1 MREPKTIDVLL
12 LILLGA
18 IWGSAFFNIKI
29 ATYTYDP
36 VTLVFLRVF
45 FALVAL
51 GLYCFYKKIKILAF
65 SNNWKMYAIVGLT
78 NITIPFLL
86 IAYGTNVVDSYLSAI
101 LMSTTPLSGTLLAHF
116 FTKNEKLNIFKSI
129 GVLIGFLG
137 IVFLFF
143 DKLVISESNLFYAL
157 VILCGST
164 FYVVGGI
171 LTLKFLKN
179 EGNENV
185 STSTIL
191 WSLIFLL
198 PFCLYQE
205 PWANL
210 KPSIE
215 STVALIYL
223 GVFPTGVAWL
233 LRFHILTKVGM
244 VFQTQVAYLIPIF
257 GVIFGYIIMDEQIT
271 WKVLVSLIIIISG
284 IFMVKRGNKG
294 IQELKCRTVQ
304 PH

>member
-12 LILLGA
+12 LILLAA

-36 VTLVFLRVF
+36 ITLVFVRVF
-45 FALVAL
+45 FALIAL
-51 GLYCFYKKIKILAF
+51 GFYCAYRNVKILAF
-65 SNNWKMYAIVGLT
+65 SKDWKLYALVGLT

-86 IAYGTNVVDSYLSAI
+86 IAYGTNIVDSYLSAI

-116 FTKNEKLNIFKSI
+116 FISNEKLNIFKLT
-129 GVLIGFLG
+129 GVIIGFLG
-137 IVFLFF
+137 VVFLFF
-143 DKLVISESNLFYAL
+143 DKLVISDSNIFYAI
-157 VILCGST
+157 VILFGST
-164 FYVVGGI
+164 FYVIGGI

-191 WSLIFLL
+191 WSLIFLF
-198 PFCLYQE
+198 PFCLYQQ
-205 PWANL
+205 PWTNL
-210 KPSIE
+210 NPSLE
-215 STVALIYL
+215 STIALIYL
-223 GVFPTGVAWL
+223 GVFPTGVAWM

-257 GVIFGYIIMDEQIT
+257 GVIFGYIIMGEHIT

-284 IFMVKRGNKG
+284 IYIVKRGNKG
-294 IQELKCRTVQ
+294 IKNL
-304 PH
+304 

>member
-36 VTLVFLRVF
+36 ITLVFVRVF
-45 FALVAL
+45 FALIAL
-51 GLYCFYKKIKILAF
+51 SFYCAYKNIKILAF
-65 SNNWKMYAIVGLT
+65 SNKWKMYALVGLT
-78 NITIPFLL
+78 NITIPFLF

-116 FTKNEKLNIFKSI
+116 FTSNEKLNFFKSA
-129 GVLIGFLG
+129 GVLVGFLG
-137 IVFLFF
+137 VLFLFF
-143 DKLVISESNLFYAL
+143 DKLVISENNLFY
-157 VILCGST
+157 VIIILCGST
-164 FYVVGGI
+164 FYVIGGI

-179 EGNENV
+179 DGNENV

-191 WSLIFLL
+191 WSLIFLF
-198 PFCLYQE
+198 PFCVYQQ

-210 KPSIE
+210 NPSME
-215 STVALIYL
+215 STIALIYL
-223 GVFPTGVAWL
+223 GVFPTGVAWM

-257 GVIFGYIIMDEQIT
+257 GIIFGYVIMGEQIT

-284 IFMVKRGNKG
+284 IFMVKKGNKG
-294 IQELKCRTVQ
+294 IQN
-304 PH
+304 

>member
-1 MREPKTIDVLL
+1 MREPKTIDVIL

-36 VTLVFLRVF
+36 ITLVFVRVF
-45 FALVAL
+45 FALIAL
-51 GLYCFYKKIKILAF
+51 GFYCVYKNIKILAF
-65 SNNWKMYAIVGLT
+65 SKDWKIYALVGLT

-116 FTKNEKLNIFKSI
+116 FTSNEKLNIFKMI
-129 GVLIGFLG
+129 GVVIGFLG

-143 DKLVISESNLFYAL
+143 DKLIISESNIFYAL

-164 FYVVGGI
+164 FYVIGGI

-179 EGNENV
+179 DGMENV
-185 STSTIL
+185 STSTII
-191 WSLIFLL
+191 WSLIFIF
-198 PFCLYQE
+198 PFCVYQQ
-205 PWANL
+205 PWINL
-210 KPSIE
+210 NPSIN
-215 STVALIYL
+215 STIALIYL
-223 GVFPTGVAWL
+223 GVFPTGVAFM

-257 GVIFGYIIMDEQIT
+257 GVLFSYIIMDEKIT

-284 IFMVKRGNKG
+284 IYMVKKGNKG
-294 IQELKCRTVQ
+294 IQGE
-304 PH
+304 

>member
-1 MREPKTIDVLL
+1 MREPKTSDIFL

-29 ATYTYDP
+29 ATYTYDA
-36 VTLVFLRVF
+36 VTLVFVRVF
-45 FALVAL
+45 FAFLAL
-51 GLYCFYKKIKILAF
+51 GFYCIYKNIKILAF
-65 SNNWKMYAIVGLT
+65 SKSWKIYAIVGLT

-101 LMSTTPLSGTLLAHF
+101 LMSTTPLSGTILAHF
-116 FTKNEKLNIFKSI
+116 FISNEKLNIFKSI
-129 GVLIGFLG
+129 GVIIGFFG

-143 DKLVISESNLFYAL
+143 DRLVVPEDNIFY
-157 VILCGST
+157 VFIILCGST

-179 EGNENV
+179 DGNENV

-191 WSLIFLL
+191 WSLIFLF
-198 PFCLYQE
+198 PFCLYQQ
-205 PWANL
+205 PWINL
-210 KPSIE
+210 NPSME
-215 STVALIYL
+215 STMALIYL
-223 GVFPTGVAWL
+223 GVFPTGIAWM

-257 GVIFGYIIMDEQIT
+257 GVLFGYIIMDEEIT
-271 WKVLVSLIIIISG
+271 WKVLVSLIVIIFG
-284 IFMVKRGNKG
+284 IFMVKKGNKG
-294 IQELKCRTVQ
+294 IQKE
-304 PH
+304 

>member
-36 VTLVFLRVF
+36 ITLVFVRIF
-45 FALVAL
+45 FALMAL
-51 GLYCFYKKIKILAF
+51 GIYCIYRNVKILAF
-65 SNNWKMYAIVGLT
+65 SKNWKIYALVGLT

-86 IAYGTNVVDSYLSAI
+86 IADGTNVVDSYLSAI

-116 FTKNEKLNIFKSI
+116 FTSNEKLNIFKLL
-129 GVLIGFLG
+129 GVIVGFLG
-137 IVFLFF
+137 VLFLFF
-143 DKLVISESNLFYAL
+143 DKLVISESNIFYAI

-164 FYVVGGI
+164 FYVIGGI

-179 EGNENV
+179 KGNENV
-185 STSTIL
+185 TTSTIL
-191 WSLIFLL
+191 WSLIFLF

-205 PWANL
+205 PWTTLN
-210 KPSIE
+210 PSLE
-215 STVALIYL
+215 STIALIYL
-223 GVFPTGVAWL
+223 GVFPTGVAWM

-257 GVIFGYIIMDEQIT
+257 GVIFGYLIMDEQIT
-271 WKVLVSLIIIISG
+271 WKVLASLLIIISG
-284 IFMVKRGNKG
+284 IYIVKKGNKG
-294 IQELKCRTVQ
+294 IKIK
-304 PH
+304 

>member
-18 IWGSAFFNIKI
+18 VWGSAFFNIKI

-36 VTLVFLRVF
+36 ITLVFVRVF
-45 FALVAL
+45 FALIAL
-51 GLYCFYKKIKILAF
+51 AFYCAYRRIKILAF
-65 SNNWKMYAIVGLT
+65 SKDWKMYALVGLT

-86 IAYGTNVVDSYLSAI
+86 IAYGTNVVDSYLAAI
-101 LMSTTPLSGTLLAHF
+101 LMSTTPLSGTILAHF
-116 FTKNEKLNIFKSI
+116 FTSNEKLNFFKSI
-129 GVLIGFLG
+129 GVIIGFLG
-137 IVFLFF
+137 VIFLFF
-143 DKLVISESNLFYAL
+143 DKLVISESNIFYVI

-179 EGNENV
+179 HGNGNV

-191 WSLIFLL
+191 WSLIFLF
-198 PFCLYQE
+198 PFCLYQQ
-205 PWANL
+205 PWAKLN
-210 KPSIE
+210 PSME
-215 STVALIYL
+215 STLALIYL
-223 GVFPTGVAWL
+223 GVFPTGLAWL

-257 GVIFGYIIMDEQIT
+257 GVIFGFIIMNEQIT

-294 IQELKCRTVQ
+294 IQNN
-304 PH
+304 

>member
-29 ATYTYDP
+29 ATYSYDP
-36 VTLVFLRVF
+36 ITLVFVRVF
-45 FALVAL
+45 FALFAL
-51 GLYCFYKKIKILAF
+51 ALYCFYKKVKILAF
-65 SNNWKMYAIVGLT
+65 SKDWKLYAIVGLT
-78 NITIPFLL
+78 NITIPFLF

-116 FTKNEKLNIFKSI
+116 FTSNEKLNFFKSS
-129 GVLIGFLG
+129 GVIVGFLG
-137 IVFLFF
+137 ILFLFF
-143 DKLVISESNLFYAL
+143 DKLVITDSNLFYVL
-157 VILCGST
+157 IILCGST
-164 FYVVGGI
+164 FYVIGGI

-179 EGNENV
+179 KGNENV

-205 PWANL
+205 PWINL
-210 KPSIE
+210 SPSLN
-215 STVALIYL
+215 STLALIYL
-223 GVFPTGVAWL
+223 GIFPTGVAWL

-257 GVIFGYIIMDEQIT
+257 GVMFGYIIMDEQIT
-271 WKVLVSLIIIISG
+271 WKVIASLIIIILG
-284 IFMVKRGNKG
+284 IYLVKKGNKG
-294 IQELKCRTVQ
+294 LKN
-304 PH
+304 

>member
-36 VTLVFLRVF
+36 ITLVFVRVF
-45 FALVAL
+45 FALMAL
-51 GLYCFYKKIKILAF
+51 GIYCAYRNVKILAF
-65 SNNWKMYAIVGLT
+65 SKDWKMYALVGLT

-116 FTKNEKLNIFKSI
+116 FTSNEKLNIFKSI
-129 GVLIGFLG
+129 GVTVGFLG
-137 IVFLFF
+137 VLFLFF
-143 DKLVISESNLFYAL
+143 DNLVISESNIFYAI

-164 FYVVGGI
+164 FYVIGGI

-179 EGNENV
+179 KGNENV

-191 WSLIFLL
+191 WSLLFLL

-205 PWANL
+205 PWNNL
-210 KPSIE
+210 NPSME
-215 STVALIYL
+215 STIALIYL
-223 GVFPTGVAWL
+223 GVFPTGIAWL

-257 GVIFGYIIMDEQIT
+257 GVIFGYLIMDEQIT
-271 WKVLVSLIIIISG
+271 WKVLASLIIIISG
-284 IFMVKRGNKG
+284 IYIVKRGNKG
-294 IQELKCRTVQ
+294 IKNL
-304 PH
+304 

>member
-1 MREPKTIDVLL
+1 MREPKTIDVIL

-36 VTLVFLRVF
+36 ITLVFVRVF
-45 FALVAL
+45 FALIAL
-51 GLYCFYKKIKILAF
+51 GFYCVYKNIKILAF
-65 SNNWKMYAIVGLT
+65 SKDWKIYALVGLT

-116 FTKNEKLNIFKSI
+116 FTSNEKLNIFKMI
-129 GVLIGFLG
+129 GVVIGFLG

-143 DKLVISESNLFYAL
+143 DKLIISESNIFYAL

-164 FYVVGGI
+164 FYVIGGI

-179 EGNENV
+179 DGMENV
-185 STSTIL
+185 STSTII
-191 WSLIFLL
+191 WSLIFIF
-198 PFCLYQE
+198 PFCVYQQ
-205 PWANL
+205 PWINL
-210 KPSIE
+210 NPSIN
-215 STVALIYL
+215 STIALIYL
-223 GVFPTGVAWL
+223 GIFPTGVAFM

-257 GVIFGYIIMDEQIT
+257 GVLFSYIIMDEKIT

-284 IFMVKRGNKG
+284 IYMVKKGNKG
-294 IQELKCRTVQ
+294 IQGE
-304 PH
+304 

>member
-1 MREPKTIDVLL
+1 MKEPKTIDILL

-36 VTLVFLRVF
+36 ITLVFVRVF
-45 FALVAL
+45 FALIAL
-51 GLYCFYKKIKILAF
+51 VFYCVYKKIKILAF
-65 SNNWKMYAIVGLT
+65 SKDWKMYAIVGLT

-101 LMSTTPLSGTLLAHF
+101 LMSTTPLSGTILAHF
-116 FTKNEKLNIFKSI
+116 FISNEKLNILKST
-129 GVLIGFLG
+129 GVLLGFLG
-137 IVFLFF
+137 VLFLFF
-143 DKLVISESNLFYAL
+143 DKLVISESNIFY
-157 VILCGST
+157 VIIILCGST
-164 FYVVGGI
+164 FYVIGGI

-191 WSLIFLL
+191 WSLIFLF

-205 PWANL
+205 PWNNL
-210 KPSIE
+210 NPSAE
-215 STVALIYL
+215 STIALIYL
-223 GVFPTGVAWL
+223 GVFATGVAWM

-257 GVIFGYIIMDEQIT
+257 GVIFGYLIMDEQIT
-271 WKVLVSLIIIISG
+271 WKVLASLIIIISG
-284 IFMVKRGNKG
+284 IYIVKKGNKG
-294 IQELKCRTVQ
+294 IENL
-304 PH
+304 

>member
-1 MREPKTIDVLL
+1 MREPKAYDIFL

-36 VTLVFLRVF
+36 ITLVFVRVF
-45 FALVAL
+45 FALIAL
-51 GLYCFYKKIKILAF
+51 GIYCYFKNVKILAF
-65 SNNWKMYAIVGLT
+65 NKDWKIYAVVGLT

-101 LMSTTPLSGTLLAHF
+101 LMSTTPLSGTILAHF
-116 FTKNEKLNIFKSI
+116 FTLNEKLNFFKTF
-129 GVLIGFLG
+129 GVIIGFLG

-143 DKLVISESNLFYAL
+143 DKLVITDANLFYVI

-164 FYVVGGI
+164 FYVIGGI
-171 LTLKFLKN
+171 LTLKFLKHK
-179 EGNENV
+179 GNENV
-185 STSTIL
+185 TTSTIL

-198 PFCLYQE
+198 PFCIYQE
-205 PWANL
+205 PWSNL
-210 KPSIE
+210 QPSME
-215 STVALIYL
+215 STIALIYL
-223 GVFPTGVAWL
+223 GIFPTGIAWL

-257 GVIFGYIIMDEQIT
+257 GVLFGYIIMDEEIT
-271 WKVLVSLIIIISG
+271 WKVLASLIIIISG
-284 IFMVKRGNKG
+284 IYMVKKGNTGVKK
-294 IQELKCRTVQ
+294 L
-304 PH
+304 

>member
-1 MREPKTIDVLL
+1 MREPKTIDVFL

-36 VTLVFLRVF
+36 VTLVFVRVF
-45 FALVAL
+45 FALIAL
-51 GLYCFYKKIKILAF
+51 GFYCAYKNVKILAF
-65 SNNWKMYAIVGLT
+65 SKDWKMYALVGLT

-116 FTKNEKLNIFKSI
+116 FTSNEKLNIFKLT
-129 GVLIGFLG
+129 GVVLGFLG

-143 DKLVISESNLFYAL
+143 DKLVISDSNIFYAI

-164 FYVVGGI
+164 FYVIGGI
-171 LTLKFLKN
+171 LTLKFLRN

-191 WSLIFLL
+191 WSLIFLA
-198 PFCLYQE
+198 PFCFYQE
-205 PWANL
+205 PWVNL
-210 KPSIE
+210 TPSME
-215 STVALIYL
+215 STIALIYL
-223 GVFPTGVAWL
+223 GVFPTGVAWM

-257 GVIFGYIIMDEQIT
+257 GVIFGYIILDEQIT

-284 IFMVKRGNKG
+284 IYFVKRGNKG
-294 IQELKCRTVQ
+294 IKNL
-304 PH
+304 

>member
-1 MREPKTIDVLL
+1 MKEPKTIDILL

-36 VTLVFLRVF
+36 ITLVFVRVF
-45 FALVAL
+45 FALIAL
-51 GLYCFYKKIKILAF
+51 GFYCVYKKIKILAF
-65 SNNWKMYAIVGLT
+65 SKDWKMYAIVGLT

-101 LMSTTPLSGTLLAHF
+101 LMSTTPLSGTILAHF
-116 FTKNEKLNIFKSI
+116 FISNEKLNILKST
-129 GVLIGFLG
+129 GVLLGFLG
-137 IVFLFF
+137 VLFLFF
-143 DKLVISESNLFYAL
+143 DKLVISESNIFY
-157 VILCGST
+157 VIIILCGST
-164 FYVVGGI
+164 FYVIGGI

-191 WSLIFLL
+191 WSLIFLF

-205 PWANL
+205 PWNNL
-210 KPSIE
+210 NPSVE
-215 STVALIYL
+215 STIALIYL
-223 GVFPTGVAWL
+223 GVFATGVAWM

-244 VFQTQVAYLIPIF
+244 VFQTQVAYLIPVF
-257 GVIFGYIIMDEQIT
+257 GVVFGYLIMDEQIT
-271 WKVLVSLIIIISG
+271 WKVLASLIIIISG
-284 IFMVKRGNKG
+284 IYIVKKGNKG
-294 IQELKCRTVQ
+294 IENL
-304 PH
+304 

>member
-1 MREPKTIDVLL
+1 MREPKTIDVFL

-36 VTLVFLRVF
+36 VTLVFVRVF
-45 FALVAL
+45 FALIAL
-51 GLYCFYKKIKILAF
+51 GFYCAYKNVKILAF
-65 SNNWKMYAIVGLT
+65 SKDWKMYALVGLT

-116 FTKNEKLNIFKSI
+116 FTSNEKLNIFKLT
-129 GVLIGFLG
+129 GVVLGFLG

-143 DKLVISESNLFYAL
+143 DKLVISDSNIFYAI

-164 FYVVGGI
+164 FYVIGGI
-171 LTLKFLKN
+171 LTLKFLRN

-191 WSLIFLL
+191 WSLIFIA
-198 PFCLYQE
+198 PFCFYQE
-205 PWANL
+205 PWVNL
-210 KPSIE
+210 NPSME
-215 STVALIYL
+215 STIALIYL
-223 GVFPTGVAWL
+223 GIFPTGVAWM

-257 GVIFGYIIMDEQIT
+257 GVIFGYIILNEQIT

-284 IFMVKRGNKG
+284 IYFVKRGNKG
-294 IQELKCRTVQ
+294 IKNL
-304 PH
+304 

>member
-36 VTLVFLRVF
+36 VTLVFVRVF
-45 FALVAL
+45 FALLAL
-51 GLYCFYKKIKILAF
+51 GIYCAYKNVKILAF
-65 SNNWKMYAIVGLT
+65 SKDWKMYALVGLT

-116 FTKNEKLNIFKSI
+116 FTSNEKLNIFKSV
-129 GVLIGFLG
+129 GVVIGFLG
-137 IVFLFF
+137 ILFLFF
-143 DKLVISESNLFYAL
+143 DKLVISESNIFYVI

-179 EGNENV
+179 KGNENV
-185 STSTIL
+185 TTSTIL
-191 WSLIFLL
+191 WSLIFLS

-205 PWANL
+205 PWVNL
-210 KPSIE
+210 NPSLE
-215 STVALIYL
+215 STIALIYL
-223 GVFPTGVAWL
+223 GVFPTGIAWL

-257 GVIFGYIIMDEQIT
+257 GVIFGYLIMDEQIT
-271 WKVLVSLIIIISG
+271 WKVLASLIIIISG
-284 IFMVKRGNKG
+284 IYIVKRGNKG
-294 IQELKCRTVQ
+294 IKN
-304 PH
+304 

>member
-12 LILLGA
+12 LILLAA

-36 VTLVFLRVF
+36 ITLVFVRVF
-45 FALVAL
+45 FALIAL
-51 GLYCFYKKIKILAF
+51 GFYCAYRNVKILAF
-65 SNNWKMYAIVGLT
+65 SKDWKLYALVGLT

-86 IAYGTNVVDSYLSAI
+86 IAYGTNMVDSYLSAI

-116 FTKNEKLNIFKSI
+116 FISNEKLNIFKLT
-129 GVLIGFLG
+129 GVIIGFLG
-137 IVFLFF
+137 VVFLFF
-143 DKLVISESNLFYAL
+143 DKLVISDSNIFYAI
-157 VILCGST
+157 VILFGST
-164 FYVVGGI
+164 FYVIGGI

-191 WSLIFLL
+191 WSLIFLF
-198 PFCLYQE
+198 PFCLYQQ
-205 PWANL
+205 PWINL
-210 KPSIE
+210 NPSLE
-215 STVALIYL
+215 STIALIYL
-223 GVFPTGVAWL
+223 GVFPTGVAWM

-257 GVIFGYIIMDEQIT
+257 GVIFGYIIMGEHIT

-284 IFMVKRGNKG
+284 IYIVKRGNKG
-294 IQELKCRTVQ
+294 IKNL
-304 PH
+304 

>member
-1 MREPKTIDVLL
+1 MKEPKTIDILL

-36 VTLVFLRVF
+36 ITLVFVRVF
-45 FALVAL
+45 FALIAL
-51 GLYCFYKKIKILAF
+51 VFYCVYKKIKILAF
-65 SNNWKMYAIVGLT
+65 SKGWKMYAIVGLT

-101 LMSTTPLSGTLLAHF
+101 LMSTTPLSGTILAHF
-116 FTKNEKLNIFKSI
+116 FISNEKLNILKSI
-129 GVLIGFLG
+129 GVLLGFLG
-137 IVFLFF
+137 VLFLFF
-143 DKLVISESNLFYAL
+143 DKLVISESNIFY
-157 VILCGST
+157 VIIILCGST
-164 FYVVGGI
+164 FYVIGGI

-191 WSLIFLL
+191 WSLIFLF

-205 PWANL
+205 PWNNL
-210 KPSIE
+210 NPSVE
-215 STVALIYL
+215 STIALIYL
-223 GVFPTGVAWL
+223 GVFATGVAWM

-257 GVIFGYIIMDEQIT
+257 GVIFGYLIMDEQIT
-271 WKVLVSLIIIISG
+271 WKVLASLIIIISG
-284 IFMVKRGNKG
+284 IYIVKKGNKG
-294 IQELKCRTVQ
+294 IENL
-304 PH
+304 